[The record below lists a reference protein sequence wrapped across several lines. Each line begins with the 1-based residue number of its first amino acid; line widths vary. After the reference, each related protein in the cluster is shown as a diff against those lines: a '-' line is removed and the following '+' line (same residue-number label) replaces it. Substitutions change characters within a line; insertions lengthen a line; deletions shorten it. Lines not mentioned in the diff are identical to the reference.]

1 MPRALTPLPASL
13 DEIISADILALPEV
27 YGRLAAKLD
36 DPYAS
41 NGELGELIALD
52 PGIAT
57 RVLRLANSPFYGL
70 ASTVSTVSQAI
81 SIIGRVSLAKTVLG
95 VSVISVF
102 DRMVAV
108 SRATLRSHWKH
119 SVFCGLL
126 SRALGRA
133 TAASADGETLFMAG
147 LLHDVGRLVLWQT
160 FGGAAEVAGQPDQ
173 DAFVPEGAVADEV
186 ARFGW
191 DHATVGGA
199 LLRRWQLPDPLVS
212 AVLWHHDPLMASR
225 DQAIV
230 DIVCAAN
237 VMAQPDFTGG
247 EGNSLVRRAFP
258 SLSDDGLGEILAAC
272 RTQLDETLGY
282 FL

>member
-1 MPRALTPLPASL
+1 MPTVASL

-41 NGELGELIALD
+41 NGELGELITLD

-102 DRMVAV
+102 DRMAAI
-108 SRATLRSHWKH
+108 SRATLRGHWKH

-126 SRALGRA
+126 SRAVGRA
-133 TAASADGETLFMAG
+133 TGASVDGETLFMAG

-160 FGGAAEVAGQPDQ
+160 FGGAMEAATAGHPDA
-173 DAFVPEGAVADEV
+173 DAFVPECAVADEI
-186 ARFGW
+186 ARYGW

-199 LLRRWQLPDPLVS
+199 LLRRWQLPEPLVS

-225 DQAIV
+225 DQAMV

-237 VMAQPDFTGG
+237 VMAQPDFAGV
-247 EGNSLVRRAFP
+247 EGNALVRPAFP
-258 SLSDDGLGEILAAC
+258 SLSDDALGEILAAC

-282 FL
+282 FV